1 MHSQQITLAAAVI
14 IGLAAW
20 RVTSVLMAS
29 KDLPIAA
36 GLLAGAVPFY
46 VDPDERGPLLVSIFN
61 FMIKLMYHMAHLA
74 NRHGAVTCTLVD
86 VLSCAWHV

>member
-1 MHSQQITLAAAVI
+1 MNSQQITLAAAVI

-20 RVTSVLMAS
+20 RVTSIHLMAS

-46 VDPDERGPLLVSIFN
+46 VDPDERGPLLVS
-61 FMIKLMYHMAHLA
+61 
-74 NRHGAVTCTLVD
+74 TT
-86 VLSCAWHV
+86 SWSS